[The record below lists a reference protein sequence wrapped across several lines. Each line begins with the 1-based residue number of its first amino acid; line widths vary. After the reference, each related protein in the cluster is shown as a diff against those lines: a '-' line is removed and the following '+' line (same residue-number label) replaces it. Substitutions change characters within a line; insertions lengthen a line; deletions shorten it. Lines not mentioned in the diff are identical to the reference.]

1 MQDMDFF
8 KELLTIFK
16 GECEEHI
23 QTMKT
28 CLKDLEQNMDSDKQ
42 IEIAEV
48 IHRSAH
54 SLKGA
59 ARTIGLAD
67 IEPICQT
74 LETNFSI
81 LKNQKMT
88 LPSELF
94 ENFEHAVNLLGEV
107 LSSIDGSGKVVAD
120 KSELVRVVEEVS
132 GQMVQYRK

>member
-8 KELLTIFK
+8 KELLAIFK

-23 QTMKT
+23 ETMKT
-28 CLKDLEQNMDSDKQ
+28 CLKDLEQNMNSDKQ
-42 IEIAEV
+42 IEVAEV
-48 IHRSAH
+48 IHRAAH

-59 ARTIGLAD
+59 ARTIGLVD

-74 LETNFSI
+74 LETNFSV

-94 ENFEHAVNLLGEV
+94 ENFDHAVVLLGEV
-107 LSSIDGSGKVVAD
+107 LASIDESGKVVAD
-120 KSELVRVVEEVS
+120 KSELVRIVEEVS